1 MKSKLKM
8 RPQAPVWFPLVLILG
23 SLLAF
28 LPGSAISSE
37 RGRPLSAHHVIVEGV
52 PLAVWRKAP
61 ATAKRVV
68 LLVHGR
74 TWSARPN
81 FDLDVP
87 GEDLSLM
94 DGLVEEGIAA
104 YAMDMRGYGDTPR
117 DATGWLTPS
126 RAAADVVAVLE
137 WIAQRNPGLPEPYLF
152 GYSRG
157 AMVAQLAAQ
166 QQPGRMS
173 GLILFG
179 YPLRQESAANPP
191 GLTGEPARIANS
203 AADARSDFIV
213 PGAAHQ
219 ATMDAFVESALK
231 HDPVRVDWRAY
242 PEWLALDAARVTV
255 PTLLIDAE
263 HDPLTDPKVL
273 SRFFA
278 QLATADKAWVSI
290 PGADHAAFLEK
301 PRDYFRR
308 SMAAF
313 MLGERAPVEVIS
325 ADLLDLD

>member
-1 MKSKLKM
+1 MSSKLTM
-8 RPQAPVWFPLVLILG
+8 RPPALTWLILG
-23 SLLAF
+23 SLLAVLS
-28 LPGSAISSE
+28 LPAISSE
-37 RGRPLSAHHVIVEGV
+37 PARPLSAHHVIVDGV

-61 ATAKRVV
+61 ASAKRVV

-81 FDLDVP
+81 FDLNVP

-94 DGLVEEGIAA
+94 DGLVEEGIAT
-104 YAMDMRGYGDTPR
+104 YALDMRGYGDTPR
-117 DATGWLTPS
+117 DASGWLTPS
-126 RAAADVVAVLE
+126 RAAADVIAVLE
-137 WIAQRNPGLPEPYLF
+137 WIAQRNPGLPGPYLF

-166 QQPGRMS
+166 QQPGRIS
-173 GLILFG
+173 GLIVFG
-179 YPLRQESAANPP
+179 YPLRQDSAVNPP
-191 GLTGEPARIANS
+191 GLTTEPARIANS
-203 AADARSDFIV
+203 AADARSDFIA
-213 PGAAHQ
+213 PGAARRE
-219 ATMDAFVESALK
+219 TIDAFVESALK

-255 PTLLIDAE
+255 PTLLVDAE

-278 QLATADKAWVSI
+278 GLATADKAWVSI
-290 PGADHAAFLEK
+290 PGADHAAFLEE

-308 SMAAF
+308 AVAAF
-313 MLGERAPVEVIS
+313 MLGERAAVEVIS
-325 ADLLDLD
+325 ADLLDFD